1 MRNPPLPIAD
11 GLNPSRVRVE
21 HSGSARV
28 IVRHLIDTQQ
38 HHDPTDDDTAL
49 RERFAEGLVRLDDGT
64 RLSPTSVVPAG
75 EFIWFYRRPAPERVV
90 PGELREIHRDE
101 HLLVVDKPTF
111 MSTLPRGQHITE
123 TAVVRARRQ
132 FGLSTLSPAHRLDRL
147 TRGVLLFTVDPSV
160 RGAYQR
166 LFEAREVVKTYEAV
180 TPVPAGW
187 FSSGD
192 SLEGTTDE
200 SFPVPAG
207 ALGYRRPA
215 TVLDAPTEDAPW
227 VLRHRMIKL
236 RGRMAT
242 YLEAGEPNSETRVT
256 GVRLVRRSAP
266 GNGGAS
272 GEGGV
277 SSESIAGDDAVVWTL
292 EPHSGRTHQLRVNM
306 RLFGVPIVNDP
317 LYGPLSDEAL
327 WDVDAPMPFVPAVA
341 DEDFSAP
348 MGLTAAA
355 MRFIDPLSGEP
366 REFRR

>member
-21 HSGSARV
+21 HSGSARS

-38 HHDPTDDDTAL
+38 HHDPTDDDAAVL
-49 RERFAEGLVRLDDGT
+49 QRFAEGLVRLDDGT
-64 RLSPTSVVPAG
+64 RLSPSTVVPAG

-90 PGELREIHRDE
+90 PGELREIHRDD

-132 FGLSTLSPAHRLDRL
+132 FGISTLSPAHRLDRL

-180 TPVPAGW
+180 TPVPTGW
-187 FSSGD
+187 FAGSDGD
-192 SLEGTTDE
+192 TAT
-200 SFPVPAG
+200 FPVPDG
-207 ALGYRRPA
+207 ALGYRSPA
-215 TVLDAPTEDAPW
+215 TELDAPSEAEPW

-256 GVRLVRRSAP
+256 GVRLVR
-266 GNGGAS
+266 GG
-272 GEGGV
+272 GEHGHEDV
-277 SSESIAGDDAVVWTL
+277 VVWTL

-306 RLFGVPIVNDP
+306 RLLGVPIVNDP

-327 WDVDAPMPFVPAVA
+327 WDADAPMPFVPAVA

-355 MRFIDPLSGEP
+355 MRFTDPLSQEP